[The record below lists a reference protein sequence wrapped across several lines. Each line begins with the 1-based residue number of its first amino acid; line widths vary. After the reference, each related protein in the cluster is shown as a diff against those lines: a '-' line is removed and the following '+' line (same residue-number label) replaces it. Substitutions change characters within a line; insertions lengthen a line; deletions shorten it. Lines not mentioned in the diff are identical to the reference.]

1 MLLEKTDSCSL
12 FVYYILMD
20 WQKLKILFFSLFVFV
35 KSNKSKRR
43 MSPTEQCL
51 VVVVRRTL
59 RRSYLIQSLD
69 VSFYT
74 PPLTNTRHV
83 FHLGRCAHS
92 SDDVNTTV
100 AVDVSVTGV
109 VKRNGRSVAL
119 TPRCVRRMRHCF
131 CSTKKLITKFE
142 LCELLTFQQYRV
154 RLLQDLASSQHPR
167 YLRDNSFERLVASIK
182 VLLIEQ

>member
-1 MLLEKTDSCSL
+1 
-12 FVYYILMD
+12 MD
-20 WQKLKILFFSLFVFV
+20 WRKLEILFFS
-35 KSNKSKRR
+35 KSNMLKTR
-43 MSPTEQCL
+43 MSPSKQSL
-51 VVVVRRTL
+51 VVVVCRTL
-59 RRSYLIQSLD
+59 WRSYLIQSLD

-109 VKRNGRSVAL
+109 VKRNRRSVAL
-119 TPRCVRRMRHCF
+119 TPRCVRRMQHCF

-142 LCELLTFQQYRV
+142 LCELLTFQRYRV
-154 RLLQDLASSQHPR
+154 RLLQDLVSSQHPR
-167 YLRDNSFERLVASIK
+167 YLCDNSFERLVASIK
-182 VLLIEQ
+182 VPLMKVMKVAPLATKARMLKD

>member
-1 MLLEKTDSCSL
+1 MNIIHWISLLLIKENILSSHNNMLKT
-12 FVYYILMD
+12 
-20 WQKLKILFFSLFVFV
+20 
-35 KSNKSKRR
+35 R
-43 MSPTEQCL
+43 MSPSKQSL
-51 VVVVRRTL
+51 VVVVCRTL
-59 RRSYLIQSLD
+59 WRSYLIQSLD

-83 FHLGRCAHS
+83 SHLGRCAHS

-119 TPRCVRRMRHCF
+119 TPRCVRRMQHCF

-142 LCELLTFQQYRV
+142 LCELLTFQRYRV
-154 RLLQDLASSQHPR
+154 RLLQDLDSSQHPR
-167 YLRDNSFERLVASIK
+167 YLCDNSFERLVASIK
-182 VLLIEQ
+182 VPLMKVMKVAPLATKARMLKD